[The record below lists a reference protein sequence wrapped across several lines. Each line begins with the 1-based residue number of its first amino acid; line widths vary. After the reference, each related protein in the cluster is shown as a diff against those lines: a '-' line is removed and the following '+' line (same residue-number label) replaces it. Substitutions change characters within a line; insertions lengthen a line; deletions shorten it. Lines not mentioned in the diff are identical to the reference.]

1 MKKET
6 SAHVGT
12 PGSIEAGP
20 REPTEASLEAME
32 TLLAVSHEEA
42 VKMRAKSIAEEE
54 ELEQLL
60 ARVSFRNRFLRDE
73 EDRYVR
79 LFREY
84 TEAAHSRR
92 QSLASEQ
99 WSRARGGLR
108 QQVQEEG
115 DQWSRTRGGLR
126 QQVQEEG
133 DQGTNGLN
141 SWYDNL
147 REQKKHLKLF
157 KDKLILQ

>member
-1 MKKET
+1 MKKKT

-73 EDRYVR
+73 EYRYVR

-92 QSLASEQ
+92 QSLAS
-99 WSRARGGLR
+99 
-108 QQVQEEG
+108 
-115 DQWSRTRGGLR
+115 DQWGRTRGGLR

-133 DQGTNGLN
+133 DQGSDQWSRARGGLRQQVQEERDQGSNGLN

-147 REQKKHLKLF
+147 REKKSILKC
-157 KDKLILQ
+157 

>member
-1 MKKET
+1 MKKKT

-12 PGSIEAGP
+12 PGSIEGGP
-20 REPTEASLEAME
+20 REPTDASLEAME
-32 TLLAVSHEEA
+32 TLMVVSQEEATMA
-42 VKMRAKSIAEEE
+42 VKMRAKSIAEEA

-92 QSLASEQ
+92 QSLGSDQ

-115 DQWSRTRGGLR
+115 DQGSDQWSRTRGGLR

-133 DQGTNGLN
+133 DQGSNGLN

-147 REQKKHLKLF
+147 REK
-157 KDKLILQ
+157 